1 MKTTVIQF
9 NTVEYAAALAG
20 AAQSGVTTVEEYIR
34 ELMRKQARELTDG
47 GR

>member
-1 MKTTVIQF
+1 MKTLVIQF

-20 AAQSGVTTVEEYIR
+20 AAQSGVSRVEEYIK
-34 ELMRKQARELTDG
+34 ELMRKQAMEIANH